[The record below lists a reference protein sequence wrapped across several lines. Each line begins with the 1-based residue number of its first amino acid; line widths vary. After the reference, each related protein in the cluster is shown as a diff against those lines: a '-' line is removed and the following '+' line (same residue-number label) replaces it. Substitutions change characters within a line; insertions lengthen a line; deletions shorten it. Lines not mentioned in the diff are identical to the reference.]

1 MTSRMSAPF
10 FPARVE
16 GGTSISSTPK
26 SCKRRVASRNREQS
40 QYARLDNPVP
50 FASSRSI
57 AGCRSNVAGMIPVLV
72 TRFSKSMNRA
82 TRRSFSLTMPF
93 CTTSESASPDLPRR
107 ISTRRVAVRPKSS
120 DTARMP
126 APPSVLVVDDHEDT
140 RELYMTCL
148 SLGGF
153 DVRGAADGAEG
164 LAQVRKHRP
173 DLVLLDFALPRM
185 NGAEVLREIRGDPEL
200 SRTPVVLVSA
210 QMRLCLA
217 EVEGLTFQAALEK
230 PCDLDEVLGAVRS
243 AIAA

>member
-1 MTSRMSAPF
+1 
-10 FPARVE
+10 
-16 GGTSISSTPK
+16 
-26 SCKRRVASRNREQS
+26 
-40 QYARLDNPVP
+40 
-50 FASSRSI
+50 
-57 AGCRSNVAGMIPVLV
+57 
-72 TRFSKSMNRA
+72 
-82 TRRSFSLTMPF
+82 
-93 CTTSESASPDLPRR
+93 
-107 ISTRRVAVRPKSS
+107 
-120 DTARMP
+120 MP
-126 APPSVLVVDDHEDT
+126 APPSVLVVEDHEDT

-148 SLGGF
+148 SLEGF

-210 QMRLCLA
+210 QMRLFLV
-217 EVEGLTFQAALEK
+217 EVEGLAFQAALEK